1 LFYRIAEPQD
11 ARALADFAGRLFVE
25 SYRPWMEEAEL
36 QDYIAARLNVDALTA
51 ELRDAACT
59 TYLAFDDNE
68 DIAGYAQVAI
78 GNWPDCA
85 LPASQP
91 AELRRIYVDQR
102 WHGQQIASA
111 LLSRVLRAAGQ
122 HHCDVLWL
130 AVWEINERAIA
141 FYEKH
146 RFREVGRQGFP
157 IGSEI
162 QTDLVL
168 ARPLADELQ

>member
-1 LFYRIAEPQD
+1 
-11 ARALADFAGRLFVE
+11 
-25 SYRPWMEEAEL
+25 
-36 QDYIAARLNVDALTA
+36 
-51 ELRDAACT
+51 
-59 TYLAFDDNE
+59 
-68 DIAGYAQVAI
+68 
-78 GNWPDCA
+78 
-85 LPASQP
+85 
-91 AELRRIYVDQR
+91 
-102 WHGQQIASA
+102 
-111 LLSRVLRAAGQ
+111 
-122 HHCDVLWL
+122 VLWL